1 MERKN
6 LLSVQDV
13 CRILNVSR
21 RTVYYWIKKDILN
34 PIRIGSIYRF
44 HPDDIDNLI
53 KNGKSAATAEKN
65 VSILVIDDDPL
76 LRRCLMLLL
85 QKHGFKITVAASGAE
100 ALELYS
106 KKNYD
111 LVITDVRMP
120 GMNGVETLKALRAL
134 AGKNQRLATPEIV
147 MSAYHDEDI
156 RKQINELGVRKFIQ
170 KPFDVEEL
178 VSTIDQNLN

>member
-13 CRILNVSR
+13 CRVLNVSR
-21 RTVYYWIKKDILN
+21 RTVYYWIKKGILN

-53 KNGKSAATAEKN
+53 KNGKSAEVAEKN
-65 VSILVIDDDPL
+65 VSLLVIDDDPL
-76 LRRCLMLLL
+76 LRRCLTLLL
-85 QKHGFKITVAASGAE
+85 QKQGFDVTVAGSGAE
-100 ALELYS
+100 ALELYG
-106 KKNYD
+106 KKDYD

-120 GMNGVETLKALRAL
+120 GMNGVETLKALRTL
-134 AGKNQRLATPEIV
+134 AGKNKKRITPEIV

-156 RKQINELGVRKFIQ
+156 RMEIKELGVRKFIQ

>member
-53 KNGKSAATAEKN
+53 KTVKALQPLRKMFRFSSLMMTRCYDVVLCCYCKN
-65 VSILVIDDDPL
+65 MV
-76 LRRCLMLLL
+76 
-85 QKHGFKITVAASGAE
+85 FKITVAASGAE